1 MRQKV
6 LTEHERH
13 LLKVF
18 LTEGIKQN
26 GFSVLLSRM
35 RKHIDYLKD
44 DLELMSKVLK
54 KLDTERGGGVFGR

>member
-1 MRQKV
+1 MRQKI

-13 LLKVF
+13 LLKIF

-26 GFSVLLSRM
+26 GFSVLLSRI

-44 DLELMSKVLK
+44 DLELMSKVLE
-54 KLDTERGGGVFGR
+54 KLN

>member
-35 RKHIDYLKD
+35 SKHIDYLKD
-44 DLELMSKVLK
+44 DLELMSKVLER
-54 KLDTERGGGVFGR
+54 LDIEEGGDIFGR